1 MRFITATM
9 MMLTVLLSAAHAS
22 ETVVVRLRTS
32 SVPSSLRA
40 LGAKSVLPTGV
51 DQQKVP
57 ETVQSRSQRDAFESL
72 RHYVVLTL
80 PDGVTTRE
88 IEDIDGVA
96 DVRPLV
102 TMKIH
107 AEPLTNDS
115 LASEQYA
122 LTTVGAR
129 SAWTMATGKGIVVG
143 IIDTGIDWTHEDL
156 VGAMAVTAAEDV
168 NKNGRFDD
176 WPSDVEFDGVL
187 GDLNGLDE
195 DNNGVADD
203 VIGYDFVDQDVRN
216 IGDDRGRDPIPFDE
230 QGHGTSVGGVI
241 AATPNNLLGIAGL
254 AYGSRLRALRAFDA
268 TGNAEEDDIA
278 SALVYAALTGVN
290 VVNMSFGDGVDSP
303 MLRDAVKFASA
314 MNVVLVASAGNTG
327 TTSRQY
333 PAGYDEVIAVGST
346 NEEDRRSP
354 FSSTGSLVALCAPG
368 ESIVTTAVN
377 SRYRTV
383 NGTSFAAPYVAAA
396 AAMMLE
402 RSAMQMS
409 AAEIRGTLQERS
421 LDLGERGWDVL
432 YGAGRL
438 QVDAALAAQGRSA
451 YGIIKPSNE
460 DEVDVRT
467 TPTLAVMGSV
477 LVAPFDSYSVS
488 YGVGLEPTAWTT
500 INSSNVAVVM
510 DTLARLNTTTLTS
523 GLYTIRLQVACKDGR
538 SLDSRKRITIVN
550 NDVLT
555 ITKAEIINAWTTDR
569 RSPVVT
575 VRTSRP
581 TALALNITAENS
593 STFSDVKRF
602 VRSHSLVVPDSII
615 SRSQIAVQARC
626 TADNDSVA
634 ETTLTIA
641 ASREGAPSVSGWKKT
656 QSASWSGYVLND
668 VRDLYGDGLPS
679 FVMNDLSSGSFG
691 GTFTMQY
698 RDGVWS
704 RRDSLTSTWIPRGI
718 CDANGNGLLEVLA
731 HVVGR
736 AVLFEQAV
744 VGGSPFARIIYADS
758 SGRQNGAGVADING
772 DGREELLLLS
782 DSGCTA
788 ITYRNGR
795 FDRLGIAVNTSA
807 PSYGNVNNRVDE
819 ISVAAGDFDGDGAVE
834 VAFGDTDGDLI
845 ISEWDGVAFVNRY
858 LLETN
863 GGGGSGFVASGDV
876 DADGRPDVVFG
887 VPDSTQPDA
896 EREYGRDVWTYRLL
910 RANGNDQ
917 YEAVWTDHIAG
928 VRYGIGYRN
937 GVDVGPLDS
946 RPGEEIV
953 ICAYPRMYVFGADE
967 TSKAIVPRWFVPDVV
982 SPRFLMYDFNK
993 NGINELG
1000 YGITYAGLGMMTG
1013 FNFSEVDTVLRHPAP
1028 ASMRGH
1034 YVSADSIV
1042 LDWMPVAD
1050 TKQYKIFGSTNNGPY
1065 RSLDSTTTTSVT
1077 VAEPIGSSSVRF
1089 AVVAY
1094 PINTTI
1100 RESQRSNDAAF
1111 MINDQARVI
1120 GLDRDTVNRS
1130 ELRTGLRVLLRYSSD
1145 ISVDHIEPTQFLL
1158 LDRSSGAG
1166 VVPTLTAVAGTQ
1178 QDVVLTFPGVNFS
1191 DSLLVRVRHVNDMA
1205 GKPVRDTSF
1214 PLVVRNDPASTPE
1227 FALASLGVRS
1237 TTALLVTFT
1246 ADVDATATNP
1256 LNYRLDPIGT
1266 VLTATRVDAR
1276 TIELDLDPAS
1286 PLTARGITYS
1296 LTAVGIKGDP
1306 SGVITTGAGNTATFI
1321 VTAPDLSSAY
1331 VYPHPVRLTRD
1342 DEITFGGL
1350 TQDATVEVLDGAMR
1364 TLVTITGTE
1373 GNGGV
1378 RWDLRTSAGER
1389 IPPGL
1394 YFYRVSGTSDQGAGV
1409 EPVLK
1414 KLMVER

>member
-9 MMLTVLLSAAHAS
+9 MMLTVLLSAAQAG

-40 LGAKSVLPTGV
+40 LGAVSFLPKGA
-51 DQQKVP
+51 DQQKLP
-57 ETVQSRSQRDAFESL
+57 ETVQSRSQRDAYEAL
-72 RHYVVLTL
+72 RRYVVLTL
-80 PDGVTTRE
+80 PAGVSAKEIADVDGVL
-88 IEDIDGVA
+88 
-96 DVRPLV
+96 DVRPLI

-115 LASEQYA
+115 LSAEQYA
-122 LTTVGAR
+122 LTTIGAK
-129 SAWTMATGKGIVVG
+129 SAWTMATGRGVIVG

-156 VGAMAVTAAEDV
+156 VGAMAVTTAEDV

-176 WPSDVEFDGVL
+176 WPSDVEIDGVL
-187 GDLNGLDE
+187 GDLNGIDE

-216 IGDDRGRDPIPFDE
+216 LGDDRDRDPIPFDE

-303 MLRDAVKFASA
+303 MLRDAVKFAAS

-333 PAGYDEVIAVGST
+333 PAGYDNVIAVGST

-402 RSAMQMS
+402 RSAMEIS
-409 AAEIRGTLQERS
+409 TTEIRGTLQERS
-421 LDLGERGWDVL
+421 LDLGDRGWDVD

-451 YGIIKPSNE
+451 FGITMPSNE
-460 DEVDVRT
+460 QEVDVQT
-467 TPTLAVMGSV
+467 TPTCAVIGTV
-477 LVAPFDSYSVS
+477 LVAPFGSYSVS
-488 YGVGLEPTAWTT
+488 YGSGLEPTTWTT
-500 INSSNVAVVM
+500 VSTSDVAVTM
-510 DTLARLNTTTLTS
+510 DTLAAFSITSLPS
-523 GLYTIRLQVACKDGR
+523 GLYTIRLRVECKDGR
-538 SLDSRKRITIVN
+538 TLDDRKRITIVN
-550 NDVLT
+550 NDPLT
-555 ITKAEIINAWTTDR
+555 ITKAEIINAWSTDR
-569 RSPVVT
+569 RTPVVT
-575 VRTSRP
+575 IRSSRP
-581 TALALNITAENS
+581 TALALNITAES
-593 STFSDVKRF
+593 ASISSDVKRF
-602 VRSHSLVVPDSII
+602 VRSHSVVLPDSII
-615 SRSQIAVQARC
+615 ALSQIAVQARC

-668 VRDLYGDGLPS
+668 VRDLYGDGLPA

-704 RRDSLTSTWIPRGI
+704 RRDSLASTWIPRGI

-736 AVLFEQAV
+736 AVLFEQAT

-788 ITYRNGR
+788 MTYRNGR
-795 FDRLGIAVNTSA
+795 FERLGIALNTSA
-807 PSYGNVNNRVDE
+807 PSFGNVNNRIDE
-819 ISVAAGDFDGDGAVE
+819 ISVAAGDIDGDGAVE
-834 VAFGDTDGDLI
+834 VAFSDTDGDLI
-845 ISEWDGVAFVNRY
+845 ISEWSGTTFVNRY

-863 GGGGSGFVASGDV
+863 GGGGSGFVAGGDV
-876 DADGRPDVVFG
+876 DADGKPDVVFG

-896 EREYGRDVWTYRLL
+896 QREYGRDVWTYRLI

-917 YEAVWTDHIAG
+917 YETAWTDHIAG

-937 GVDVGPLDS
+937 GVDVGDLDG
-946 RPGEEIV
+946 RRGEEIV
-953 ICAYPRMYVFGADE
+953 ICAYPRMYVFGTDASR
-967 TSKAIVPRWFVPDVV
+967 TNIVPRWYVPDVV
-982 SPRFLMYDFNK
+982 SPRFLIYDFNK

-1000 YGITYAGLGMMTG
+1000 YGITYPGLGVMTG

-1028 ASMRGH
+1028 PSMRGH
-1034 YVSADSIV
+1034 YISADSIV
-1042 LDWMPVAD
+1042 LNWMPVAN
-1050 TKQYKIFGSTNNGPY
+1050 TARYNVFASTNNGPY
-1065 RSLDSTTTTSVT
+1065 RLLDSTTATSIT
-1077 VAEPIGSSSVRF
+1077 VAEPQGSSSVRY
-1089 AVVAY
+1089 AAVAY
-1094 PINTTI
+1094 PINTSI
-1100 RESQRSNDAAF
+1100 QESQRSNDAVF
-1111 MINDQARVI
+1111 VIDEQTVVI
-1120 GLDRDTVNRS
+1120 GLDRDTVDRS
-1130 ELRTGLRVLLRYSSD
+1130 ELRAGIRIHVRYNGD
-1145 ISVDHIEPTQFLL
+1145 INVDHIEPTRFLL
-1158 LDRSSGAG
+1158 LDRASGVG
-1166 VVPTLTAVAGTQ
+1166 VAPSLTAIAGTQ
-1178 QDVVLTFPGVNFS
+1178 NIVILTFPGVNYS
-1191 DSLLVRVRHVNDMA
+1191 DSLLVRVRPVNDVV

-1214 PLVVRNDPASTPE
+1214 SLTVRNDPASTPE

-1237 TTALLVTFT
+1237 TTALRVTYT

-1256 LNYRLDPIGT
+1256 LNYRLDPLGS
-1266 VLTATRVDAR
+1266 VQTATRVDAR
-1276 TIELDLDPAS
+1276 TIDLDLDPAS

-1296 LTAVGIKGDP
+1296 LTAVGITGDP
-1306 SGVITTGAGNTATFI
+1306 TGAITTGAGNTATFI

-1342 DEITFGGL
+1342 EEITFGGL

-1364 TLVTITGTE
+1364 TLITINGTE

-1394 YFYRVSGTSDQGAGV
+1394 YFYRVTGTSDQGAGV